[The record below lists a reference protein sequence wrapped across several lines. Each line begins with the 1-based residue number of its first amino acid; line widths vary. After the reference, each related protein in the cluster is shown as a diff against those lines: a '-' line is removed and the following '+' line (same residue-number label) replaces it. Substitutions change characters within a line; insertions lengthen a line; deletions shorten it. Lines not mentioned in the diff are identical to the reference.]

1 MVDMDRRTGTVLQ
14 MVRIGLIILILCI
27 DTISKPAMES
37 KMRYAKGL
45 ESAINSMSEFE
56 QTLAREIAQIIGERG
71 FPLDDLTR
79 VQFDR
84 PIGSNRERYRE
95 NEISFFVNPLVY
107 DSEIIPSSHERISI
121 RWEDPTVIYNND
133 GSMEFEVGKTV
144 PLEDLKMEL
153 YGLSESYRS
162 RGIIREC
169 DECDECNK
177 CDELL
182 SKIDTLF
189 KSYKD
194 DDISAEN
201 ENIMGRSTG
210 IEFFTSQGI
219 DELLYNNLLSI
230 KKRSESLY
238 EMYISPLRT
247 LRDSAHFSGIRV
259 IYILEL
265 DLDNSTIILKEE
277 YDPTLMPTPVVNPRL
292 KLERDSFIENDWPF
306 EDE

>member
-1 MVDMDRRTGTVLQ
+1 
-14 MVRIGLIILILCI
+14 
-27 DTISKPAMES
+27 
-37 KMRYAKGL
+37 MRYAKGL

-95 NEISFFVNPLVY
+95 NEISFFVNPLIY
-107 DSEIIPSSHERISI
+107 DSEIIPSNHERISI
-121 RWEDPTVIYNND
+121 RWEDPAVIYNDD
-133 GSMEFEVGKTV
+133 GSMEFEVRKAI
-144 PLEDLKMEL
+144 PFEDLKMEL

-162 RGIIREC
+162 KGIIRASNEC
-169 DECDECNK
+169 DG
-177 CDELL
+177 LL
-182 SKIDTLF
+182 SKISSLF

-194 DDISAEN
+194 DDVPAEN

-230 KKRSESLY
+230 KKMSKSSY
-238 EMYISPLRT
+238 ELNISPLRT
-247 LRDSAHFSGIRV
+247 LRDSAHFSGIKV
-259 IYILEL
+259 IYTLEL
-265 DLDNSTIILKEE
+265 DLNNSTIILKKE
-277 YDPTLMPTPVVNPRL
+277 YDPTFMPTPAVNPRL
-292 KLERDSFIENDWPF
+292 KLKRDSSFENDWPF
-306 EDE
+306 DDE